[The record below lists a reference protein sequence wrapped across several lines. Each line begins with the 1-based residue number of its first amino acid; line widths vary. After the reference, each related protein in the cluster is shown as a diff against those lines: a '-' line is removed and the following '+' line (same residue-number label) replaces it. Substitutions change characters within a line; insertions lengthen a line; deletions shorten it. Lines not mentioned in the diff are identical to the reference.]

1 MDHSLVCVV
10 GHFPC
15 PLHPLE
21 VHKGPQDDR
30 RGGVVVYGV
39 THNVPIVMMH
49 CVVTQLFHYIIL
61 YMADGAR
68 WLTGAI

>member
-1 MDHSLVCVV
+1 LCASSAISHARYTLSRCIKVPRTTE
-10 GHFPC
+10 G
-15 PLHPLE
+15 
-21 VHKGPQDDR
+21 
-30 RGGVVVYGV
+30 GGVVVYGV